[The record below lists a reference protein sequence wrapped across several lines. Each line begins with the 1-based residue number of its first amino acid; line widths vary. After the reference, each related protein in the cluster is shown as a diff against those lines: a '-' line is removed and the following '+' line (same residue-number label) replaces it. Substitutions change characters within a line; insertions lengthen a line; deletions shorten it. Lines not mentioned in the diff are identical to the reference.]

1 MSVKAK
7 KHLGQHFLVD
17 KGICRK
23 IANQYGSHEDCKRVL
38 EIGPGMGALTY
49 LLIGQKLDVSVMEID
64 EESIVYLNEN
74 IPELK
79 GKIFEADF
87 LKADL
92 KEIMGDGQFSVVG
105 NFPYNISSQIFFKVL
120 EHKNQV
126 TEVVCMLQ
134 KEVARRIASPKGSKE
149 YGILSVLLQAWYDIE
164 YLFSVPPGVFNPP
177 PKVNSGVIRLKRN
190 QVQHLDCNEKL
201 FLQVVKGGF
210 GNRRKTL
217 RNSLKSFQLTEE
229 FKANPILDKRAEQ
242 LDVADFV
249 FLTQQIEKGR
259 GAN

>member
-105 NFPYNISSQIFFKVL
+105 NFPYN
-120 EHKNQV
+120 
-126 TEVVCMLQ
+126 
-134 KEVARRIASPKGSKE
+134 R
-149 YGILSVLLQAWYDIE
+149 W
-164 YLFSVPPGVFNPP
+164 LF
-177 PKVNSGVIRLKRN
+177 NSGCI
-190 QVQHLDCNEKL
+190 H
-201 FLQVVKGGF
+201 
-210 GNRRKTL
+210 T
-217 RNSLKSFQLTEE
+217 S
-229 FKANPILDKRAEQ
+229 
-242 LDVADFV
+242 
-249 FLTQQIEKGR
+249 R
-259 GAN
+259 GL